1 MVQFGI
7 DCAEQYKSYFAGR
20 AALLTGPSG
29 RTSDNRSTIQVLK
42 DCCQL
47 ELLLAPEHGVRG
59 DKPAGALFSNE
70 TDLLSGLPVRSLYTP
85 KSKRLSQETL
95 DLFDTLVY
103 DLADVGCRYYTF
115 LSTLRYCIED
125 CAAAG
130 KRLVVLDR
138 PNPLDLFDTLVY
150 DLADV
155 GCRYYTFLSTLRYC
169 IEDCAAAGK
178 RLVVLDRPN
187 PLGDRV
193 EGGLLQESCTSF
205 VGSYPLPVCY
215 GLTCGEL
222 AGMMNRELGA
232 GCDLKIVPCTG
243 LTRDMTFRD
252 WGHYWVMPSLGIPR
266 YETALLYPGTCL
278 IEGTCLSEGRG
289 TADPFAILGAP
300 FIEAEALTQAFQA
313 LALPGVAAPPV
324 YLTPTP
330 SQHQGTLCGGSHQH
344 ITAEQQLRPV
354 ELGVRLLALL
364 RQMYP
369 KDFSFLPPVREGGKP
384 FISLLAGHRDFEAPD
399 WDADAILH
407 RYHQESQAFRMR
419 KEAYHLYPKE

>member
-20 AALLTGPSG
+20 VALLTGPSG
-29 RTSDNRSTIQVLK
+29 RTSGNRSTIQVLK

-70 TDLLSGLPVRSLYTP
+70 IDPLSGLPVRSLYTP

-138 PNPLDLFDTLVY
+138 PNPL
-150 DLADV
+150 
-155 GCRYYTFLSTLRYC
+155 
-169 IEDCAAAGK
+169 
-178 RLVVLDRPN
+178 
-187 PLGDRV
+187 GDRV
-193 EGGLLQESCTSF
+193 EGGLLQESCASF

-313 LALPGVAAPPV
+313 LALPGVAATPV
-324 YLTPTP
+324 YFTPTT
-330 SQHQGTLCGGSHQH
+330 SKHQGTLCGGIHLH
-344 ITAEQQLRPV
+344 ITDEQQLRPV

-369 KDFSFLPPVREGGKP
+369 EDFSFLPPVREGGKP

-407 RYHQESQAFRMR
+407 RYHQESQAFRTR